1 MNILIVGANGLLGI
15 DLTAI
20 LSKNHKIYALVRDK
34 NKIKFN
40 LNKNIK
46 DIELDL
52 YDCDLSKLPTN
63 IDCIYYLAQSN
74 KFRDFPNSYE
84 DIVSINI
91 NSPLKFA
98 NWARINNVKKFFYTS
113 SGGVYK
119 NPKQPVSEFLD
130 IDANVKNGFYLDSK
144 LSSEILLKNY
154 ANFFETFIIFRPF
167 FMYGEKQ
174 KSDMLIPRLIN
185 NVQNSK
191 PIILNGKNGIKVNP
205 IYVSDAANACASALD
220 IENGEYIFNIAGN
233 EVFSLKEICEHI
245 GKILQKEVIYD
256 IEEENQNDLIAEI
269 KLMEEKLFIP
279 KISLREGLRKLIKRN
294 SQYEYKKR

>member
-1 MNILIVGANGLLGI
+1 MNILIVGANGLLGVE
-15 DLTAI
+15 LTEI

-40 LNKNIK
+40 LNKNIEI
-46 DIELDL
+46 IETDL
-52 YDCDLSKLPTN
+52 YDYDLNQLPRN

-74 KFRDFPNSYE
+74 KFRDFPNSYD
-84 DIVSINI
+84 DIFSINI
-91 NSPLKFA
+91 NTPLKFA
-98 NWARINNVKKFFYTS
+98 NWARLNNIKKFFYTS

-130 IDANVKNGFYLDSK
+130 INANVKNGFYLDSK
-144 LSSEILLKNY
+144 LSAEILLKNY

-185 NVQNSK
+185 NVRNGK
-191 PIILNGKNGIKVNP
+191 PIVLNGKNGIKINP
-205 IYVSDAANACASALD
+205 IYISDAANACASALD
-220 IENGEYIFNIAGN
+220 IESGEYIFNIAGN
-233 EVFSLKEICEHI
+233 EVFSLREICEQI
-245 GKILQKEVIYD
+245 GKILKKEIVYD
-256 IEEENQNDLIAEI
+256 IKDINQNNLIAEI

-279 KISLREGLRKLIKRN
+279 RISFKKGVKKLIK
-294 SQYEYKKR
+294 SDV